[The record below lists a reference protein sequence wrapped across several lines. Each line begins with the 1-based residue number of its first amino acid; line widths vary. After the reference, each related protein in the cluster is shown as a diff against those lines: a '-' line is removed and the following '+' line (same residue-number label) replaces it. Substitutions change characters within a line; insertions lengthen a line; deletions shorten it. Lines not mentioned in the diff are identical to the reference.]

1 MNVTFETLPAA
12 VGELHDKLDRIDRL
26 LSEADKSEQ
35 DYLLTIE
42 QLMDYLPE
50 RPARQ
55 TIYGKVNDRL
65 IPFEKHGKRLYFRK
79 STIDTW
85 LSNGRQMNA
94 IIKPL
99 R

>member
-1 MNVTFETLPAA
+1 MLNTFETLPLQVA
-12 VGELHDKLDRIDRL
+12 EIDKKLDRL
-26 LSEADKSEQ
+26 LSLTEVKPDR
-35 DYLLTIE
+35 DFLMTIE

-85 LSNGRQMNA
+85 LAAGRQMNA
-94 IIKPL
+94 IVKPL

>member
-1 MNVTFETLPAA
+1 MANTFETLPLQVA
-12 VGELHDKLDRIDRL
+12 EIDKKLEKL
-26 LSEADKSEQ
+26 LALSEVKPDR
-35 DYLLTIE
+35 DFLMTIE

-94 IIKPL
+94 IVKPL
-99 R
+99 K

>member
-1 MNVTFETLPAA
+1 MANTFETLPLQVA
-12 VGELHDKLDRIDRL
+12 EIDKKLDKLL
-26 LSEADKSEQ
+26 ALSEVKPDR
-35 DYLLTIE
+35 DFLMTIE

-65 IPFEKHGKRLYFRK
+65 IPFEKHGKRLYFRR

-99 R
+99 K

>member
-1 MNVTFETLPAA
+1 MANTFETLPAA
-12 VGELHDKLDRIDRL
+12 VAEIDKKLDKLL
-26 LSEADKSEQ
+26 ALSEVKPDR
-35 DYLLTIE
+35 DFLMTIE

-65 IPFEKHGKRLYFRK
+65 IPFEKHGKRLYFRR

-99 R
+99 K